1 MTQHYTYQ
9 DILKYYFKECDL
21 FSRLEL
27 EFAMAEDS
35 TLMQE
40 CEEINASLQLLP
52 KVTFSPRKSVL
63 DAILEYSK

>member
-21 FSRLEL
+21 FQRLEL

-35 TLMQE
+35 SLMAE
-40 CEEINASLQLLP
+40 SIEIKESLHLLP
-52 KVTFSPRKSVL
+52 RVTFSPRKAVL